1 MSFTLEDCIVSFR
14 FLRDS
19 QKFSASVQSCYF
31 VILTEFQAAGFP
43 EQIWLSTRSLMDMAG
58 LKSVSATQEAKNVLK
73 NHKLIDFKTTKK
85 GTVYRLGEPILQYTP
100 RNTCGTPV
108 EQSRNT
114 QWNTYGF
121 VSCAQNAGAITNTRD
136 DGAENAAPLSPSPAP
151 LSSIPQ
157 TTEALNPNQ
166 SLASSKAGKA
176 EDEKAIEDIWEQMTG
191 KRLERAA
198 ECDELRAL
206 EKTHGREIIK
216 VAIAEH
222 VRCNGR
228 SFNYFKACMQTALKK
243 KGGDKNVRV
252 AQRPV
257 NNRPNVL
264 NFTAQRT
271 AGDFGDTQTRGKGR
285 FDDEE
290 PDYSWLY
297 GSSASVAA
305 GDRGD

>member
-1 MSFTLEDCIVSFR
+1 MDYTFEDYLDDFLTLKR
-14 FLRDS
+14 R
-19 QKFSASVQSCYF
+19 KHFSASVQSTYF
-31 VILTEFQAAGFP
+31 TILTEFYLRQFPKQISMTGRELAA
-43 EQIWLSTRSLMDMAG
+43 QAG
-58 LKSVSATQEAKNVLK
+58 LRSVSSIHEAKNVLK
-73 NHKLIDFKTTKK
+73 NNRLIDFYNKDGLTIIELCC
-85 GTVYRLGEPILQYTP
+85 R
-100 RNTCGTPV
+100 TPV
-108 EQSRNT
+108 EQLPNSNRTRAEHEPNSVLDKS
-114 QWNTYGF
+114 F
-121 VSCAQNAGAITNTRD
+121 VCCTQNADAITNTRD
-136 DGAENAAPLSPSPAP
+136 DGNAAPLSPSPAP

-228 SFNYFKACMQTALKK
+228 SFNYFKACLQTALKK

-264 NFTAQRT
+264 AFTAGRT
-271 AGDFGDTQTRGKGR
+271 AGDFGDTQTSGKGR
-285 FDDEE
+285 FDDDEE